1 VGSGARMGP
10 DCGRC
15 DRQSRR
21 RFHRP
26 ARRYASRP
34 HAALAP
40 GGQRPASAALAVEVV
55 RVNAK
60 DVLGQQGE
68 QIAASFLADAGLV
81 ILERNWRCKEGEIDI
96 VAVEGK
102 TLVICEVKTR
112 SGLRFGTPIEV
123 ITRQKAWRLR
133 KLAVLWVNAH
143 DVIFEEIRI
152 DIVGVLRAVS
162 GEFTIEH
169 VPGVG

>member
-1 VGSGARMGP
+1 
-10 DCGRC
+10 
-15 DRQSRR
+15 
-21 RFHRP
+21 
-26 ARRYASRP
+26 
-34 HAALAP
+34 
-40 GGQRPASAALAVEVV
+40 
-55 RVNAK
+55 VNAK

-68 QIAASFLADAGLV
+68 QIAATFLAQAGLSV
-81 ILERNWRCKEGEIDI
+81 LERNWRCKEGEIDI
-96 VAVEGK
+96 VAIDGR

-112 SGLRFGTPIEV
+112 SGLRFGTPIEA

-143 DVIFEEIRI
+143 GLIFDEIRI
-152 DIVGVLRAVS
+152 DIVGVLRASS

>member
-1 VGSGARMGP
+1 VAGAADNHGAV
-10 DCGRC
+10 
-15 DRQSRR
+15 ST
-21 RFHRP
+21 
-26 ARRYASRP
+26 ARRGDMPAIHTLHWRG
-34 HAALAP
+34 A
-40 GGQRPASAALAVEVV
+40 ASARLRQPWLLEVV

-68 QIAASFLADAGLV
+68 QIAASFLADAGLM

-112 SGLRFGTPIEV
+112 SGLRFGSPIEV

-162 GEFTIEH
+162 GEFTVEH